1 MLLQSGSNRPMVN
14 VLSNPDPD
22 PIPDP
27 GPKPDPDPNQ
37 VEAAFASMLMYH
49 SERKRA
55 GEVCYP
61 YPCANPNP
69 DCGGGWLWTL
79 HSHLSL
85 VRQPGS
91 WLGPCPSRT
100 GCTPPCGRAG
110 EGATRAGVHPLP
122 LPLPAHPLTCPP
134 LLPRCGRCW

>member
-1 MLLQSGSNRPMVN
+1 MDTIFNLDSCSPPMLLQSGSNRPMVN

-55 GEVCYP
+55 GTLCSMTTFLGVWHQSL
-61 YPCANPNP
+61 
-69 DCGGGWLWTL
+69 GVTSKWLRGRRGL
-79 HSHLSL
+79 EGAIL
-85 VRQPGS
+85 
-91 WLGPCPSRT
+91 
-100 GCTPPCGRAG
+100 GCTAPFSPSYRSL
-110 EGATRAGVHPLP
+110 GAVEVAT
-122 LPLPAHPLTCPP
+122 
-134 LLPRCGRCW
+134 